1 VRRRLPVPLLLL
13 GVGTAVYGPTM
24 TPHAAAAPAGV
35 QAKVASAPAPVTLRL
50 GYFPNLTHATALV
63 GVQNGI
69 FSRDLG
75 PGVTLQTATFNAGPA
90 EVEAIFSG
98 ALDAGYMGPN
108 PAINAFLK
116 SHGQAVRVVAGA
128 TSGGAG
134 LVVRSGIASAAQLK
148 GTRLATPQ
156 LGNTQ
161 DVALRHWLSTHGLST
176 TTSGGG
182 DVSILPEEN
191 SQTVQAFETG
201 QIDGAWVP
209 EPYLSTL
216 EQVGGKLLVNER
228 SLWPHHQFATT
239 LLVVSTAFLH
249 AHPDVVHR
257 LLMANVDATSY
268 LNSQPVAAQVSAA
281 QALGAITG
289 KSLKPAV
296 VSAAWSDLTFTVDP
310 EATSLRTDAQRAAQL
325 GFITSSPRLSGLF
338 DLGPLN
344 QILRARGSPAVRAA

>member
-1 VRRRLPVPLLLL
+1 
-13 GVGTAVYGPTM
+13 
-24 TPHAAAAPAGV
+24 
-35 QAKVASAPAPVTLRL
+35 
-50 GYFPNLTHATALV
+50 
-63 GVQNGI
+63 
-69 FSRDLG
+69 
-75 PGVTLQTATFNAGPA
+75 
-90 EVEAIFSG
+90 
-98 ALDAGYMGPN
+98 
-108 PAINAFLK
+108 
-116 SHGQAVRVVAGA
+116 
-128 TSGGAG
+128 
-134 LVVRSGIASAAQLK
+134 
-148 GTRLATPQ
+148 
-156 LGNTQ
+156 
-161 DVALRHWLSTHGLST
+161 VALRHWLSAHGLST

-239 LLVVSTAFLH
+239 LLVVSTDFLH

-257 LLMANVDATSY
+257 LLVANVDATSY

-310 EATSLRTDAQRAAQL
+310 EAASLRTDARRAAQL

-344 QILRARGSPAVRAA
+344 QILRARGSPAVSAA